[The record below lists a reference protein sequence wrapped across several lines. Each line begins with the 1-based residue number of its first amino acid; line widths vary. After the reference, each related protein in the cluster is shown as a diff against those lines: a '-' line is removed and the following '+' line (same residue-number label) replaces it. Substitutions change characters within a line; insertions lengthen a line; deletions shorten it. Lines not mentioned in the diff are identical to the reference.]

1 MKRLGI
7 MDRVVRAVA
16 ALCIAD
22 PTRIDIPKVRGR
34 YGLLEGLSGA
44 TSSLVLAALKFW
56 LGLMFSSAGLL
67 ADAVHSLTD
76 VASSAVVI
84 TSFYVATKPPDR
96 EHPFGHAKAE
106 YIATL
111 IVSLLMVVAGWELG
125 QANVLALIRGHGNTT
140 EALPVA
146 WPFLIGL
153 CGLILL
159 SELQARFS
167 AALGRVIGSRTLEA
181 DGWHFRSDALAT
193 GIVILGLAGRNVG
206 LPWLDGIAGG
216 LVGAFIVWTGT
227 KLALGSMSPL
237 LGETAPQH
245 ELDAIRDIAKEI
257 PGVVAVH
264 DLAVHKYGPF
274 YYTAAHME
282 VSDDLGVHR
291 MHELAMQLEM
301 RVLKRFPGQCVVHTD
316 PVNFGHPLFGPVA
329 HALRKLVVAH
339 PDLIEYRD
347 LTLWN
352 DAGTDHA
359 EVELAVDSHVPA
371 SRYPE
376 LARYVTDSV
385 ARDFPALAMDAR
397 VKLDFSSRP
406 MTA

>member
-1 MKRLGI
+1 MKTRATCRRAMKRQGI

-125 QANVLALIRGHGNTT
+125 QSNVLALIRGHGNTT

-206 LPWLDGIAGG
+206 LP
-216 LVGAFIVWTGT
+216 
-227 KLALGSMSPL
+227 
-237 LGETAPQH
+237 
-245 ELDAIRDIAKEI
+245 
-257 PGVVAVH
+257 
-264 DLAVHKYGPF
+264 
-274 YYTAAHME
+274 
-282 VSDDLGVHR
+282 
-291 MHELAMQLEM
+291 
-301 RVLKRFPGQCVVHTD
+301 
-316 PVNFGHPLFGPVA
+316 
-329 HALRKLVVAH
+329 
-339 PDLIEYRD
+339 
-347 LTLWN
+347 
-352 DAGTDHA
+352 
-359 EVELAVDSHVPA
+359 
-371 SRYPE
+371 
-376 LARYVTDSV
+376 
-385 ARDFPALAMDAR
+385 
-397 VKLDFSSRP
+397 
-406 MTA
+406 